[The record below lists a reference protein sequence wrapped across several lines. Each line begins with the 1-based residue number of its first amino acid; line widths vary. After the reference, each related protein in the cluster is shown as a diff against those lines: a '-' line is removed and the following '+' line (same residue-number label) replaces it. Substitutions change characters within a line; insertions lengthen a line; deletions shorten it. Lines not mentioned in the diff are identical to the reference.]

1 MLGVL
6 LLNVITKQSLLSISL
21 LCAIPSLQLYIALVG
36 FALTTTRAH
45 CKQGQTDASA
55 SQGTRV
61 SNDNLSAN
69 SIHIHWSFEPDH
81 FCSQYSY
88 IQNAESDPDFFKQ
101 SFRQPSSITDDLQL
115 PTSIADLLAV

>member
-69 SIHIHWSFEPDH
+69 SIHIQVAIHLKYVLLVLLRTFGTL
-81 FCSQYSY
+81 
-88 IQNAESDPDFFKQ
+88 
-101 SFRQPSSITDDLQL
+101 ITSTKVFSLIICKTL
-115 PTSIADLLAV
+115 

>member
-6 LLNVITKQSLLSISL
+6 LLNVIKKLSLLSISL

-36 FALTTTRAH
+36 FALTTTKAH

-61 SNDNLSAN
+61 SYDNLSAN
-69 SIHIHWSFEPDH
+69 SIHIPTKIMLHSKYK
-81 FCSQYSY
+81 CLY
-88 IQNAESDPDFFKQ
+88 IIHDEYFLNA
-101 SFRQPSSITDDLQL
+101 IN
-115 PTSIADLLAV
+115 